1 MRFNRHKGVVG
12 IDFGTY
18 AIKAVEVETREDG
31 IYVKKVGSI
40 AYTDRV
46 IEDGEFLNVPLLT
59 ELIGDLWRDSKFESK
74 DVAVSWKSEN
84 CFTRVLTL
92 PILPDKELYE
102 AVRLEISSRYDVDAD
117 LVAFDYAILDRNEK
131 NQEVKVLVSGIPKE
145 TASTAYNIFKELN
158 FRLRILEPEFICQLN
173 LLKPDDENFILLN
186 IGARTTMLY
195 MGKGNLVNVIR
206 TLRFGGDNATDT
218 ISSTL
223 NISFEE
229 AERWK
234 REQFVRE
241 VGYSKI
247 MVSEALLNNFLT
259 LFREINRSI
268 DYFYQLTYAYP
279 TKVILDG
286 GGSLIVGLKEYLNRE
301 LGLLVEPLNLGNVIK
316 NSNEISDPN
325 LYSIALG
332 SALSGIGYKCP
343 YSFFDSLEFGRIS
356 V

>member
-1 MRFNRHKGVVG
+1 MRFNRHKSVVG

-18 AIKAVEVETREDG
+18 AIKAVEIESMEDG
-31 IYVKKVGSI
+31 IYVKRFGSVS
-40 AYTDRV
+40 YTEKV
-46 IEDGEFLNVPLLT
+46 IEDGEFLNVPLIT
-59 ELIGDLWRDSKFESK
+59 EFIDNLWRDNNFESR

-84 CFTRVLTL
+84 EFTRVFTL

-102 AVRLEISSRYDVDAD
+102 AVRLEISSRYDIDTD
-117 LVAFDYAILDRNEK
+117 LVAFDYVILDKNEK
-131 NQEVKVLVSGIPKE
+131 NQEMKVLVSGIPKE
-145 TASTAYNIFKELN
+145 TASTIYNIFKELN
-158 FRLRILEPEFICQLN
+158 FRLKILEPEFVCQLN
-173 LLKPDDENFILLN
+173 LLKPDEGNFILLN

-195 MGKGNLVNVIR
+195 MCKGNLVNVIR
-206 TLRFGGDNATDT
+206 TLRFGGDSATDI

-234 REQFVRE
+234 KEQFVQE

-279 TKVILDG
+279 TRVILDG
-286 GGSLIVGLKEYLNRE
+286 GGSLVVGLREYLNRE
-301 LGLLVEPLNLGNVIK
+301 LGLPVELLDLSSVIK
-316 NSNEISDPN
+316 NSEEITDPS
-325 LYSIALG
+325 LYSIAVG

-343 YSFFDSLEFGRIS
+343 YSFFDNLEFGRIS